1 MQDVPSTDVR
11 HSGSGDCLPDR
22 DDYLW
27 SKDLTKTWRG
37 FKKTHKK
44 ISQHPASPLE
54 RYLTIK
60 LHLPL
65 GISFSSLRYPETLA
79 RLSNRQWK
87 AAETESFQGW
97 TRAAICYW
105 AIQSSK
111 DKVEKKNISMFF
123 HQTPRSPNA
132 CVLCQQLIQVT
143 IRHSNQLDRQ
153 SPQALT
159 VLSDNR

>member
-1 MQDVPSTDVR
+1 MYPRQMCAIREVETAYLTEMTTFGARTSQK
-11 HSGSGDCLPDR
+11 R
-22 DDYLW
+22 DEAL
-27 SKDLTKTWRG
+27 
-37 FKKTHKK
+37 KKHTKK

-87 AAETESFQGW
+87 TAETESFQGW